1 MVKLFRDA
9 YPLIREEYSRDHQFA
24 VDLIRMFLKD
34 ANGNTVEEYLCTG
47 MIDITYNGNVYTA
60 QGEFLGYSAIQED
73 YDVKVGKITISL
85 SGVDNDFA
93 SRFSN
98 IDQVGSEIR
107 VGKVFLDL
115 NTLDIISDYA
125 IVMYIGEIYNV
136 SIQENAETCTINVEC
151 ASVFADFDRTAGRR
165 TNDWSNWYFQGT
177 RYDTAMEKA
186 GFVGNTEFLWG
197 RIE

>member
-47 MIDITYNGNVYTA
+47 MIDLTYNGNVYTA

-115 NTLDIISDYA
+115 NTLDVISDYA

-136 SIQENAETCTINVEC
+136 SIQENAETCTVNVEC